1 MARFLKSAAFP
12 IIIIVLLAFFV
23 QQMIMNR
30 DSGEKETTF
39 QEFVQMV
46 KKDEVKSVVIENK
59 DEMMTVVLKDGDRK
73 IKVGYTQD
81 YPLQQF
87 LLDNNVQSTAKGT
100 GSSMWSSLDRKS
112 VV

>member
-73 IKVGYTQD
+73 TSNQQVGRHSACINEPRPVGKRQ
-81 YPLQQF
+81 
-87 LLDNNVQSTAKGT
+87 
-100 GSSMWSSLDRKS
+100 
-112 VV
+112 